1 MCVLSAPT
9 VAKPKKKR
17 RKKRG
22 DLNQIVSSIG
32 KGYKP
37 RKMTLAQMLQM
48 IHEVRSWPQLGTVRD
63 SLYLRAGCMLRKMA
77 ARSTRTSKSMTR
89 WTTEMATHAVRC
101 PSSCSTGSSGS
112 TGYDSLRSARLW
124 MWSAP

>member
-63 SLYLRAGCMLRKMA
+63 SLYLRAGCMWRKMA

-89 WTTEMATHAVRC
+89 QGITYLLLHMLNKNSKMFSDKTYHI
-101 PSSCSTGSSGS
+101 
-112 TGYDSLRSARLW
+112 
-124 MWSAP
+124 